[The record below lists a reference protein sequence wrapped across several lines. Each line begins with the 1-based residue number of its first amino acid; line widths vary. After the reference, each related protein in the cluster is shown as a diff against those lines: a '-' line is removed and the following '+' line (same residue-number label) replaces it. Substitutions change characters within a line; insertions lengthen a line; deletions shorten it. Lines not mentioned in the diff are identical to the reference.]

1 MMIKTNQEQLEELR
15 KITNIGIIASIGFS
29 FLGTLYISYI
39 SPLGSALYSV
49 AVLMIMYPCICLIR
63 YMKNRQDAIIRV
75 LCDECPEF
83 EDDLNNPYYWVEGKA
98 ADPDE
103 YVPSDKHDPEDP
115 SIK

>member
-1 MMIKTNQEQLEELR
+1 MYVHPVSAAFFVL
-15 KITNIGIIASIGFS
+15 
-29 FLGTLYISYI
+29 
-39 SPLGSALYSV
+39 SALY
-49 AVLMIMYPCICLIR
+49 LMYPMACWIR
-63 YMKNRQDAIIRV
+63 YIVNRQDAIIRV

-98 ADPDE
+98 ANPDE